1 MRSPRGVF
9 ASFSIFWIIILPV
22 LRARVARLFH
32 YMVYRCR
39 VGFAK
44 HEYARISYS
53 TSRARGVATWA
64 SRARDS
70 RLSGDR
76 DDSRPRDDSQ
86 SQTQSHTHTH
96 THTRGPRRVAPVS
109 CTRIIC
115 CRCHTAL
122 DQHVTYLL
130 TDHPVSRPKSGRAS
144 ARRCWSSCRCRRL
157 ARTW

>member
-1 MRSPRGVF
+1 MSTINAVAVCKEDTRHAGREDGHAYSIRSRGRDNGAKTCVSR
-9 ASFSIFWIIILPV
+9 AILPV

-86 SQTQSHTHTH
+86 SQTQPHTHTH
-96 THTRGPRRVAPVS
+96 THPWPSQG
-109 CTRIIC
+109 CTRK
-115 CRCHTAL
+115 L
-122 DQHVTYLL
+122 YTYYMLPVPHSTRSARNLL
-130 TDHPVSRPKSGRAS
+130 TN
-144 ARRCWSSCRCRRL
+144 
-157 ARTW
+157 